1 MTRFAVT
8 CYTNR
13 SRILNGLPTS
23 ACSKVSIWYRYEVPV
38 AGIIPNQKNVVLKSV
53 VSLSV
58 FFCSVLFSSFINENE
73 VYKSQVHVLCSV
85 YYVVCVV
92 SSCSRGP
99 RGCTDYFELWGLPSV
114 CFPTPPLCP
123 HPAAC
128 RFESYQRS
136 PE

>member
-1 MTRFAVT
+1 M
-8 CYTNR
+8 
-13 SRILNGLPTS
+13 
-23 ACSKVSIWYRYEVPV
+23 

-114 CFPTPPLCP
+114 CFPTPPL
-123 HPAAC
+123 
-128 RFESYQRS
+128 
-136 PE
+136 